1 VDNLE
6 DEMRKLILLVMEITD
21 DDKMRKEFDE
31 RIKAFANKY
40 NMSLIQTIKLKNRI
54 IDNMMGE

>member
-1 VDNLE
+1 
-6 DEMRKLILLVMEITD
+6 MEITD
-21 DDKMRKEFDE
+21 DDKIRKEFDE